1 MKIKRTQALD
11 QFFNRCIHNIQ
22 NDTKNQ
28 FLGMSVT
35 KENETN
41 VQHLL
46 KKAKFN
52 EFLGPKE
59 NWPSLFISSRDYQ
72 NSPYNRSIKLDMI
85 RSNEFTYKTE
95 LINSNELFS
104 LSSVVYDPNRELN
117 DSMRL
122 VALDEPYEAAFL
134 YQNDEVWMLDAP
146 SEAET
151 INPYANKAFG
161 NVLTFGLGIGYF
173 PFMAMLN
180 SKVKS
185 ITVIEKSRAVID
197 MFNTYIKPQ
206 FPTKIPFKIIEGD
219 AFDYF
224 NETELEKY
232 DYSFIDIWQS
242 NDDGLIIIQQLL
254 ELYLPP
260 FDKVDFWIES
270 SCFEVLPSLILLYF
284 EALSRNKIFRTD
296 DRIYQRLVRKIDKY
310 FKSVDETIE
319 DENRLKDLMYD
330 TKLHRLIVSMKYD

>member
-22 NDTKNQ
+22 NESKNQ
-28 FLGMSVT
+28 FLGISVT
-35 KENETN
+35 KENESSI
-41 VQHLL
+41 QHLL
-46 KKAKFN
+46 KKARFN

-59 NWPSLFISSRDYQ
+59 MWPSLFISSREYQ
-72 NSPYNRSIKLDMI
+72 NSPYNRSIKLDRI
-85 RSNEFTYKTE
+85 KSSEFTYKTE

-104 LSSVVYDPNRELN
+104 LSSIIYDPNRELN

-151 INPYANKAFG
+151 INPYAHKAFG

-173 PFMAMLN
+173 PFMSMLN
-180 SKVKS
+180 PNVKS

-206 FPTKIPFKIIEGD
+206 FPTQIAFNIVEGD

-224 NETELEKY
+224 NETEIEKY
-232 DYSFIDIWQS
+232 DYVFIDIWQS
-242 NDDGLIIIQQLL
+242 NDDGLIIIEKLL
-254 ELYLPP
+254 ENYLPP

-270 SCFEVLPSLILLYF
+270 SCFEVMPTLILLYF
-284 EALSRNKIFRTD
+284 EALSRNKSFKTE
-296 DRIYQRLVRKIDKY
+296 DRVYQRLVRKIEKY
-310 FKSVDETIE
+310 FNSMNQTID
-319 DENRLKDLMYD
+319 DENKLKDYMYD
-330 TKLHRLIVSMKYD
+330 TKLHRLIVSIKL

>member
-22 NDTKNQ
+22 NESKNQ
-28 FLGMSVT
+28 FLGISVT
-35 KENETN
+35 KENESSI
-41 VQHLL
+41 QHLL
-46 KKAKFN
+46 KKARFN

-59 NWPSLFISSRDYQ
+59 MWPSLFISSREYQ
-72 NSPYNRSIKLDMI
+72 NSPYNRSIKLDRI
-85 RSNEFTYKTE
+85 KSNEFTYKTE

-104 LSSVVYDPNRELN
+104 LSSIIYDPNRELN

-151 INPYANKAFG
+151 INPYAHKAFG

-173 PFMAMLN
+173 PFMSMLN
-180 SKVKS
+180 PNVKS

-206 FPTKIPFKIIEGD
+206 FPTQIAFNIVEGD

-224 NETELEKY
+224 NETEIEKY
-232 DYSFIDIWQS
+232 DYVFIDIWQS
-242 NDDGLIIIQQLL
+242 NDDGLIIIEKLL
-254 ELYLPP
+254 ENYLPP

-270 SCFEVLPSLILLYF
+270 SCFEVMPTLILLYF
-284 EALSRNKIFRTD
+284 EALSRNKSFKTE
-296 DRIYQRLVRKIDKY
+296 DRVYQRLVRKIEKY
-310 FKSVDETIE
+310 FNSMNQTID
-319 DENRLKDLMYD
+319 DENKLKDYMYD
-330 TKLHRLIVSMKYD
+330 TKLHRLIVSIKL

>member
-1 MKIKRTQALD
+1 MKITLTQTLD

-22 NDTKNQ
+22 NETKNQ

-35 KENETN
+35 KENELN
-41 VQHLL
+41 VQYLL
-46 KKAKFN
+46 RKAKFN
-52 EFLGPKE
+52 EFIGPKE
-59 NWPSLFISSRDYQ
+59 NWPSLFISSEAYQ
-72 NSPYNRSIKLDMI
+72 NSPYNRSIKLDVI
-85 RSNEFTYKTE
+85 KSSEFTYKTE
-95 LINSNELFS
+95 RINSNELFS
-104 LSSVVYDPNRELN
+104 LSSIVYDPNRELN

-134 YQNDEVWMLDAP
+134 YQNDKVWMLDAP

-151 INPYANKAFG
+151 INPYASKAFG

-232 DYSFIDIWQS
+232 DYCFIDVWQS
-242 NDDGLIIIQQLL
+242 NDDGLVIIEKLL
-254 ELYLPP
+254 ENYLPP
-260 FDKVDFWIES
+260 FEKVDFWIES
-270 SCFEVLPSLILLYF
+270 SCFEVMPSLILLYF
-284 EALSRNKIFRTD
+284 EALSRNKSFRTED
-296 DRIYQRLVRKIDKY
+296 KVYQRLVRKIEKF
-310 FKSVDETIE
+310 FKTIDQIID
-319 DENRLKDLMYD
+319 DENKLKDYMYD
-330 TKLHRLIVSMKYD
+330 TKLHRLIVSIKL

>member
-22 NDTKNQ
+22 NETKNQ
-28 FLGMSVT
+28 FLGIPVT
-35 KENETN
+35 KENELN
-41 VQHLL
+41 VQYLL
-46 KKAKFN
+46 RKAKFN

-59 NWPSLFISSRDYQ
+59 AWPSLFISSEAYQ
-72 NSPYNRSIKLDMI
+72 NSPYNRSIKLDVI
-85 RSNEFTYKTE
+85 KSSEFTYKTE
-95 LINSNELFS
+95 RINSNELFS
-104 LSSVVYDPNRELN
+104 LSSILYDPNRELN

-151 INPYANKAFG
+151 INPYARKAFG

-185 ITVIEKSRAVID
+185 ITVIEKSKAVID

-206 FPTKIPFKIIEGD
+206 FPSKIPFKIIEGD

-232 DYSFIDIWQS
+232 DYCFIDVWQS
-242 NDDGLIIIQQLL
+242 NDDGLVIIEQLL
-254 ELYLPP
+254 ENYLPP
-260 FDKVDFWIES
+260 YDKVDFWIES
-270 SCFEVLPSLILLYF
+270 SCFEVMPTLILLYF
-284 EALSRNKIFRTD
+284 DALSRNKSFRTED
-296 DRIYQRLVRKIDKY
+296 KVYQRLVRKIDKF
-310 FKSVDETIE
+310 FKTIDQMID
-319 DENRLKDLMYD
+319 DENKLKDYMYD
-330 TKLHRLIVSMKYD
+330 MKLHRLIVSIKL

>member
-1 MKIKRTQALD
+1 MKIKRTQALE

-22 NDTKNQ
+22 NEIKNQ

-35 KENETN
+35 KENEVN

-59 NWPSLFISSRDYQ
+59 AWPSLFISSKAYQ
-72 NSPYNRSIKLDMI
+72 NSPYNRSIKLDRV
-85 RSNEFTYKTE
+85 RSSEFTYKTE

-104 LSSVVYDPNRELN
+104 LSSIVYDPNRELN

-180 SKVKS
+180 SNVKS
-185 ITVIEKSRAVID
+185 ITVIEKSSSVID

-206 FPTKIPFKIIEGD
+206 FPTQIPLQIVEGD
-219 AFDYF
+219 AFNYF
-224 NETELEKY
+224 NKNEIERY
-232 DYSFIDIWQS
+232 DYVFIDIWQS
-242 NDDGLIIIQQLL
+242 NDDGLIIIEQLL
-254 ELYLPP
+254 ENYLPP

-270 SCFEVLPSLILLYF
+270 SCFEVIPSLILLYF
-284 EALSRNKIFRTD
+284 EALSRNKTFKTED
-296 DRIYQRLVRKIDKY
+296 KVYQRLVRKIDKY
-310 FKSVDETIE
+310 FKSMDLTIE
-319 DENRLKDLMYD
+319 DENILKDFMYD
-330 TKLHRLIVSMKYD
+330 TKHHRLIVSTKL

>member
-22 NDTKNQ
+22 NESKNQ
-28 FLGMSVT
+28 FLGISVT
-35 KENETN
+35 KENESSI
-41 VQHLL
+41 QHLL
-46 KKAKFN
+46 KKARFN

-59 NWPSLFISSRDYQ
+59 MWPSLFISSREYQ
-72 NSPYNRSIKLDMI
+72 NSPYNKSIKLDRI
-85 RSNEFTYKTE
+85 NSSEFTYKTE

-104 LSSVVYDPNRELN
+104 LSSIIYDSNRELN

-151 INPYANKAFG
+151 INPYAHKAFG

-173 PFMAMLN
+173 PFMSMLN
-180 SKVKS
+180 PNVKS

-206 FPTKIPFKIIEGD
+206 FPTKIAFNILEGD

-224 NETELEKY
+224 NETEIEKY
-232 DYSFIDIWQS
+232 DYVFIDIWQS
-242 NDDGLIIIQQLL
+242 NDDGLIIIEKLL
-254 ELYLPP
+254 ENYLPP

-270 SCFEVLPSLILLYF
+270 SCFEVMPTLILLYF
-284 EALSRNKIFRTD
+284 EALSRNKSFKTE
-296 DRIYQRLVRKIDKY
+296 DRVYQRLVRKIEKY
-310 FKSVDETIE
+310 FNSMNQTID
-319 DENRLKDLMYD
+319 DENKLKDFMYD
-330 TKLHRLIVSMKYD
+330 TKLHRLIVSMKL